1 MCFKINRL
9 TLKHNINRMNPLKK
23 LSKIFLIFFFSLVGT
38 KSSVAQIS
46 DSTQNIRAISSM
58 LDSLVTLNHVVRFN
72 CLDANCFNSS
82 MANTGVIPYFSDE
95 EYIARMSKISCPIPL
110 SYNRYVKD
118 FIDLYAYKRR
128 ALTQRV
134 MGLSSLYF
142 PMYEEVLDKEGLPL
156 EFKYLSIIESALNP
170 VAVSRVGATG
180 LWQFMY
186 STGIIYDLK
195 VNSFT
200 DDRRDPVKS
209 THAACKY
216 FKDMYSIYGDWLLVI
231 ASYNCGAGNVN
242 KAIKRSGG
250 KKNFWEIMQYLPA
263 ETRSYV
269 PAFIAVT
276 YVMNYSRDHNLY
288 PITPAYSYFQVDT
301 INVTKQV
308 NFNVL
313 ANQIDLPLDVISF
326 LNPIYKKNYI
336 PDTEESYTLRL
347 PTNKIAL
354 YMAKE
359 EQIIASSIP
368 PPKPVMPIA
377 VKVVI
382 KDSASTDSSLAIQ
395 QIDSTNAVAQ
405 TVEVVKTQYK
415 FVEKKVVKTHIVRK
429 NESVTSVAA
438 LYKMSVAELKR
449 INRLKTNLLLKGQRL
464 TVNTSVKTKVPV
476 ENSSVTIKQK
486 SISNTSTDIVTATA
500 VKDSSGK
507 ALIVDA
513 KTDSIAVNMA
523 KTNPAPPVVTPKYIY
538 YLVQPGDT
546 LWNIARRYNGVT
558 IEMIKNI
565 NNLRSSELKIG
576 TKLKVLVNG

>member
-1 MCFKINRL
+1 MVFIGCL
-9 TLKHNINRMNPLKK
+9 TYGN
-23 LSKIFLIFFFSLVGT
+23 
-38 KSSVAQIS
+38 SSMGQTI
-46 DSTQNIRAISSM
+46 DSSQNISAISSM

-82 MANTGVIPYFSDE
+82 MANTGVIPYFSDQ
-95 EYIARMSKISCPIPL
+95 EYIDRMAKISCPIPL
-110 SYNRYVKD
+110 SYNKYVKD

-134 MGLSSLYF
+134 MGLSNLYF

-209 THAACKY
+209 TYAACKY
-216 FKDMYSIYGDWLLVI
+216 FKDMYAIYGDWLLVI

-250 KKNFWEIMQYLPA
+250 KKNFWEIMQFLPA

-276 YVMNYSRDHNLY
+276 YVMNYSREHNLY

-313 ANQIDLPLDVISF
+313 SNQIDLPLDVISF

-336 PDTEESYTLRL
+336 PDTEEGYTLRL

-354 YMAKE
+354 YLAKE
-359 EQIIASSIP
+359 EQILALSTP
-368 PPKPVMPIA
+368 PPKPVLPIIQ
-377 VKVVI
+377 VKTI
-382 KDSASTDSSLAIQ
+382 ANDSSATDSTLAFQGDSL
-395 QIDSTNAVAQ
+395 
-405 TVEVVKTQYK
+405 KTQVEIQPTEKQYK
-415 FVEKKVVKTHIVRK
+415 YVDTKTVKTHYVKK
-429 NESVTSVAA
+429 NETVASIA
-438 LYKMSVAELKR
+438 AIYKMSVAELKR
-449 INRLKTNLLLKGQRL
+449 INRLKSNKLLKGQRL
-464 TVNTSVKTKVPV
+464 LVNTTVKTKVLIDK
-476 ENSSVTIKQK
+476 NNQANIKSKNNTTTNKVAADTAK
-486 SISNTSTDIVTATA
+486 SDTTLKVANNEV
-500 VKDSSGK
+500 
-507 ALIVDA
+507 
-513 KTDSIAVNMA
+513 KTDSSKSNITAQVITPKPA
-523 KTNPAPPVVTPKYIY
+523 KKQPKYIY
-538 YLVQPGDT
+538 HLVQPGDT
-546 LWNIARRYNGVT
+546 LWNIARKYNGVT
-558 IEMIKNI
+558 IDMIKNI
-565 NNLRSSELKIG
+565 NNLRSTDLKVG
-576 TKLKVLVNG
+576 TKLKVLVSG

>member
-1 MCFKINRL
+1 MSSNSNRL
-9 TLKHNINRMNPLKK
+9 TQKYNLKPMNPLKK
-23 LSKIFLIFFFSLVGT
+23 LSKIFLIFFFCLMGT
-38 KSSVAQIS
+38 KSSVAQVS
-46 DSTQNIRAISSM
+46 DSTQNITAISSM

-95 EYIARMSKISCPIPL
+95 EYITRMSKISCPIPL

-118 FIDLYAYKRR
+118 FIDLYAYRRR

-134 MGLSSLYF
+134 MGLSNLYF
-142 PMYEEVLDKEGLPL
+142 PMYEEILDKEGLPL

-209 THAACKY
+209 TYAACKY

-276 YVMNYSRDHNLY
+276 YVMNYSREHNLY

-359 EQIIASSIP
+359 EQILALSTP
-368 PPKPVMPIA
+368 PPKPTMPVVARA
-377 VKVVI
+377 VVR
-382 KDSASTDSSLAIQ
+382 DSSSTDSTTVAQ
-395 QIDSTNAVAQ
+395 QIDSSGVNQ
-405 TVEVVKTQYK
+405 VEQPEVKTQYK
-415 FVEKKVVKTHIVRK
+415 YVEKKVVKTHIVRK
-429 NESVTSVAA
+429 NESLASVAA
-438 LYKMSVAELKR
+438 LYGMSAAELKR
-449 INRLKTNLLLKGQRL
+449 MNRLRSNSLLKGQRL
-464 TVNTSVKTKVPV
+464 SVNTTVKVKVPIENNQAVNRPKPTQNNTVVV
-476 ENSSVTIKQK
+476 E
-486 SISNTSTDIVTATA
+486 TS
-500 VKDSSGK
+500 VKDSSLKTTNVEDK
-507 ALIVDA
+507 ADTTTVAKVDQTTQV
-513 KTDSIAVNMA
+513 KQ
-523 KTNPAPPVVTPKYIY
+523 PKYVY
-538 YLVQPGDT
+538 HLVQPGDT
-546 LWNIARRYNGVT
+546 LWNIAKRYNGVT

-565 NNLRSSELKIG
+565 NNLRSSQLKVG
-576 TKLKVLVNG
+576 TKLKVLVSG

>member
-1 MCFKINRL
+1 MFS
-9 TLKHNINRMNPLKK
+9 LKK
-23 LSKIFLIFFFSLVGT
+23 LSSAFLIIFFCLMGKT
-38 KSSVAQIS
+38 SSIAQVT
-46 DSTQNIRAISSM
+46 DSTQNITAISSM

-95 EYIARMSKISCPIPL
+95 EYTARMAKISCPIPL

-118 FIDLYAYKRR
+118 FIDLYAYRRR

-134 MGLSSLYF
+134 MGLSNLYF
-142 PMYEEVLDKEGLPL
+142 PMYEEILDKEGLPL

-186 STGIIYDLK
+186 STGILYDLK

-209 THAACKY
+209 TYAACKY
-216 FKDMYSIYGDWLLVI
+216 FKDMYAIYGDWLLVI

-269 PAFIAVT
+269 PAFIAVA
-276 YVMNYSRDHNLY
+276 YVMNYSREHNLY

-308 NFNVL
+308 NFNVI
-313 ANQIDLPLDVISF
+313 ASQIDLPLDVISF

-359 EQIIASSIP
+359 EQILALSTP
-368 PPKPVMPIA
+368 PPKPVMQVIA
-377 VKVVI
+377 RTVVQ
-382 KDSASTDSSLAIQ
+382 DTSSTDSAGVAVQ
-395 QIDSTNAVAQ
+395 VDSANTNNTVQVAR
-405 TVEVVKTQYK
+405 TEYK
-415 FVEKKVVKTHIVRK
+415 YVEKKVVKVHVVRK
-429 NESVTSVAA
+429 NESVASVASD
-438 LYKMSVAELKR
+438 YGMTVTELKR
-449 INRLKTNLLLKGQRL
+449 LNRLRSNNLQRGQRL
-464 TVNTSVKTKVPV
+464 SVNTTVRMKVPV
-476 ENSSVTIKQK
+476 ENSSIASKPKTTSTNSNSTETSVNDTSLKTATTEIKSD
-486 SISNTSTDIVTATA
+486 SIADNSPQVNTSTP
-500 VKDSSGK
+500 VK
-507 ALIVDA
+507 
-513 KTDSIAVNMA
+513 
-523 KTNPAPPVVTPKYIY
+523 TPKYVY
-538 YLVQPGDT
+538 HLVQPGDT

-565 NNLRSSELKIG
+565 NNLRSSELKVG
-576 TKLKVLVNG
+576 TKLKVLVSG

>member
-1 MCFKINRL
+1 MGK
-9 TLKHNINRMNPLKK
+9 T
-23 LSKIFLIFFFSLVGT
+23 
-38 KSSVAQIS
+38 SSIAQVT
-46 DSTQNIRAISSM
+46 DSTQNITAISSM

-95 EYIARMSKISCPIPL
+95 EYTARMAKISCPIPL

-118 FIDLYAYKRR
+118 FIDLYAYRRR

-134 MGLSSLYF
+134 MGLSNLYF
-142 PMYEEVLDKEGLPL
+142 PMYEEILDKEGLPL

-186 STGIIYDLK
+186 STGILYDLK

-209 THAACKY
+209 TYAACKY
-216 FKDMYSIYGDWLLVI
+216 FKDMYAIYGDWLLVI

-269 PAFIAVT
+269 PAFIAVA
-276 YVMNYSRDHNLY
+276 YVMNYSREHNLY

-308 NFNVL
+308 NFNVI
-313 ANQIDLPLDVISF
+313 ASQIDLPLDVISF

-359 EQIIASSIP
+359 EQILALSTP
-368 PPKPVMPIA
+368 PPKPVMQVIA
-377 VKVVI
+377 RTVVQ
-382 KDSASTDSSLAIQ
+382 DTSSTDSAGVAVQ
-395 QIDSTNAVAQ
+395 VDSANTNNTVQVAR
-405 TVEVVKTQYK
+405 TEYK
-415 FVEKKVVKTHIVRK
+415 YVEKKVVKVHVVRK
-429 NESVTSVAA
+429 NESVASVASD
-438 LYKMSVAELKR
+438 YGMTVTELKR
-449 INRLKTNLLLKGQRL
+449 LNRLRSNNLQRGQRL
-464 TVNTSVKTKVPV
+464 SVNTTVRMKVPV
-476 ENSSVTIKQK
+476 ENSSIASKPKTTSTNSNSTETSVNDTSLKTATTEIKSD
-486 SISNTSTDIVTATA
+486 SIADNSPQVNTSTP
-500 VKDSSGK
+500 VK
-507 ALIVDA
+507 
-513 KTDSIAVNMA
+513 
-523 KTNPAPPVVTPKYIY
+523 TPKYVY
-538 YLVQPGDT
+538 HLVQPGDT

-565 NNLRSSELKIG
+565 NNLRSSELKVG
-576 TKLKVLVNG
+576 TKLKVLVSG

>member
-1 MCFKINRL
+1 
-9 TLKHNINRMNPLKK
+9 MNSLKK
-23 LSKIFLIFFFSLVGT
+23 LSKIFLIFFFSLMGT
-38 KSSVAQIS
+38 KSSVAQVS
-46 DSTQNIRAISSM
+46 DSTQNITAISSM

-72 CLDANCFNSS
+72 CLDANCFNAS

-134 MGLSSLYF
+134 MGLSNLYF

-209 THAACKY
+209 TYAACKY

-276 YVMNYSRDHNLY
+276 YVMNYSREHNLY

-336 PDTEESYTLRL
+336 PDTEERYTLRL

-359 EQIIASSIP
+359 EQILALSTP
-368 PPKPVMPIA
+368 APKPVMPA
-377 VKVVI
+377 VAKVVVR
-382 KDSASTDSSLAIQ
+382 DTSSTDTTAVAQQTDSSGVNTAEQ
-395 QIDSTNAVAQ
+395 P
-405 TVEVVKTQYK
+405 EVKTQYK
-415 FVEKKVVKTHIVRK
+415 FVDKKVVKTHIVRK
-429 NESVTSVAA
+429 NESVASVAA
-438 LYKMSVAELKR
+438 IYNMSAAELKR
-449 INRLKTNLLLKGQRL
+449 LNRLKSNKLLKGQRL
-464 TVNTSVKTKVPV
+464 SVNTTVKVKVPI
-476 ENSSVTIKQK
+476 ENNNQANNK
-486 SISNTSTDIVTATA
+486 SKSTQNNSA
-500 VKDSSGK
+500 
-507 ALIVDA
+507 VDA
-513 KTDSIAVNMA
+513 VVNESSLKSA
-523 KTNPAPPVVTPKYIY
+523 NVVTQADTTITDNANTNTTNQVNQPKYVY
-538 YLVQPGDT
+538 HLVQPGDT
-546 LWNIARRYNGVT
+546 LWNIAKRYNGVT

-565 NNLRSSELKIG
+565 NNLRSSQLKVG
-576 TKLKVLVNG
+576 TKLKVLVSG

>member
-1 MCFKINRL
+1 
-9 TLKHNINRMNPLKK
+9 MNSLKK
-23 LSKIFLIFFFSLVGT
+23 LSKIFLIFFFSLMGT
-38 KSSVAQIS
+38 KSSVAQVS
-46 DSTQNIRAISSM
+46 DSSQNITAISSM

-72 CLDANCFNSS
+72 CLDANCFNAS

-134 MGLSSLYF
+134 MGLSNLYF

-209 THAACKY
+209 TYAACKY

-250 KKNFWEIMQYLPA
+250 KKNFWEIMQFLPA

-276 YVMNYSRDHNLY
+276 YVMNYSREHNLY

-336 PDTEESYTLRL
+336 PDTEERYTLRL

-359 EQIIASSIP
+359 EQILALSTP
-368 PPKPVMPIA
+368 PPKPVMPVVA
-377 VKVVI
+377 KVVVR
-382 KDSASTDSSLAIQ
+382 DSSSTDS
-395 QIDSTNAVAQ
+395 TTVAQ
-405 TVEVVKTQYK
+405 QSDSSGVNTAEQPEVKTQYK
-415 FVEKKVVKTHIVRK
+415 FIDKKVVKTHIVRK
-429 NESVTSVAA
+429 NESVASVAA
-438 LYKMSVAELKR
+438 IYNMSAAELKR
-449 INRLKTNLLLKGQRL
+449 INRLKSNKLLKGQRL
-464 TVNTSVKTKVPV
+464 SVNTTVKVKVPI
-476 ENSSVTIKQK
+476 ENNNNQANTKSNSAQNNSAVANETGSKSV
-486 SISNTSTDIVTATA
+486 N
-500 VKDSSGK
+500 
-507 ALIVDA
+507 
-513 KTDSIAVNMA
+513 
-523 KTNPAPPVVTPKYIY
+523 VVTQADTTITDNANTNTTNQVKQPKYVY
-538 YLVQPGDT
+538 HLVQPGDT
-546 LWNIARRYNGVT
+546 LWNIAKRYNGVT

-565 NNLRSSELKIG
+565 NNLRSSELKVG
-576 TKLKVLVNG
+576 TKLKVLVSG

>member
-1 MCFKINRL
+1 
-9 TLKHNINRMNPLKK
+9 
-23 LSKIFLIFFFSLVGT
+23 
-38 KSSVAQIS
+38 
-46 DSTQNIRAISSM
+46 M

-72 CLDANCFNSS
+72 CLDANCFNAS
-82 MANTGVIPYFSDE
+82 MANTGVVPYFSDD
-95 EYIARMSKISCPIPL
+95 EYISRMAKISCPIPL

-118 FIDLYAYKRR
+118 FIDLYAFRRR

-134 MGLSSLYF
+134 MGLSNLYF
-142 PMYEEVLDKEGLPL
+142 PMYEEILDKEGLPL

-186 STGIIYDLK
+186 STGIVYGLK

-200 DDRRDPVKS
+200 DDRRDPIKS
-209 THAACKY
+209 TYAACKY

-276 YVMNYSRDHNLY
+276 YVMNYSREHNLY

-301 INVTKQV
+301 INVSKQV

-313 ANQIDLPLDVISF
+313 ASQIDLPLDVISF

-336 PDTEESYTLRL
+336 PDTEESYALRL

-359 EQIIASSIP
+359 EQIIALSIP

-377 VKVVI
+377 LKVV
-382 KDSASTDSSLAIQ
+382 KPDTVSADSSLTVQ

-415 FVEKKVVKTHIVRK
+415 FVDKKVVKTHIVRK
-429 NESVTSVAA
+429 NESVNSVAA

-449 INRLKTNLLLKGQRL
+449 INRLKTNSLLKGQRL
-464 TVNTSVKTKVPV
+464 TVNTTVKTKVPV
-476 ENSSVTIKQK
+476 ENSSATVKQK
-486 SISNTSTDIVTATA
+486 TISNISTAIATDTS
-500 VKDSSGK
+500 VKDSSVY
-507 ALIVDA
+507 ASIVDG
-513 KTDSIAVNMA
+513 KTDSIAVNTVN
-523 KTNPAPPVVTPKYIY
+523 TNSASPVVTPKYVY
-538 YLVQPGDT
+538 HLVQPGDT
-546 LWNIARRYNGVT
+546 LWNIAKKYNGVT

-565 NNLRSSELKIG
+565 NNLRSTELKVG
-576 TKLKVLVNG
+576 TKLKVLVSG

>member
-1 MCFKINRL
+1 
-9 TLKHNINRMNPLKK
+9 MNSLKK
-23 LSKIFLIFFFSLVGT
+23 LSKIFLIFFFSLMGT
-38 KSSVAQIS
+38 KSSVAQVS
-46 DSTQNIRAISSM
+46 DSTQNITAISSM

-134 MGLSSLYF
+134 MGLSNLYF

-209 THAACKY
+209 TYAACKY

-276 YVMNYSRDHNLY
+276 YVMNYSREHNLY

-336 PDTEESYTLRL
+336 PDTEERYTLRL

-359 EQIIASSIP
+359 EQILALSTP
-368 PPKPVMPIA
+368 PPKPVMPVVARVVVRDTSSTDTTAIA
-377 VKVVI
+377 QQ
-382 KDSASTDSSLAIQ
+382 TDSSGVNTAEQ
-395 QIDSTNAVAQ
+395 P
-405 TVEVVKTQYK
+405 EVKTQYK
-415 FVEKKVVKTHIVRK
+415 FVDKKVVKTHSVRK
-429 NESVTSVAA
+429 NESVASVAA
-438 LYKMSVAELKR
+438 IYNMSAAELKR
-449 INRLKTNLLLKGQRL
+449 LNRLKSNKLLKGQRL
-464 TVNTSVKTKVPV
+464 SVNTTVKVKVPI
-476 ENSSVTIKQK
+476 ENNNQANNK
-486 SISNTSTDIVTATA
+486 SKSTQNNSA
-500 VKDSSGK
+500 
-507 ALIVDA
+507 VDA
-513 KTDSIAVNMA
+513 VVNESSLKSA
-523 KTNPAPPVVTPKYIY
+523 NVVTQADTTITDNANTNTTNQVNQPKYVY
-538 YLVQPGDT
+538 HLVQPGDT
-546 LWNIARRYNGVT
+546 LWNIAKRYNGVT

-565 NNLRSSELKIG
+565 NNLRSSQLKVG
-576 TKLKVLVNG
+576 TKLKVLVSG

>member
-1 MCFKINRL
+1 M
-9 TLKHNINRMNPLKK
+9 
-23 LSKIFLIFFFSLVGT
+23 GT
-38 KSSVAQIS
+38 KSSVAQVS
-46 DSTQNIRAISSM
+46 DSSQNITAISSM

-72 CLDANCFNSS
+72 CLDANCFNAS
-82 MANTGVIPYFSDE
+82 MANTGVIPYFSEE

-134 MGLSSLYF
+134 MGLSNLYF

-209 THAACKY
+209 TYAACKY

-250 KKNFWEIMQYLPA
+250 KKNFWEIMQFLPA

-276 YVMNYSRDHNLY
+276 YVMNYSREHNLY

-336 PDTEESYTLRL
+336 PDTEERYTLRL

-359 EQIIASSIP
+359 EQILALSTP
-368 PPKPVMPIA
+368 APKPVMPVVA
-377 VKVVI
+377 KVVVR
-382 KDSASTDSSLAIQ
+382 DNSSTDTTAVAQQTDSSGVNTA
-395 QIDSTNAVAQ
+395 AQ
-405 TVEVVKTQYK
+405 SEVKTQYK
-415 FVEKKVVKTHIVRK
+415 FVDKKVVKTHIVRK
-429 NESVTSVAA
+429 NESVASVAA
-438 LYKMSVAELKR
+438 IYNMSSAELKR
-449 INRLKTNLLLKGQRL
+449 INRLKSNKLLKGQRL
-464 TVNTSVKTKVPV
+464 SVNTTVKVKVPI
-476 ENSSVTIKQK
+476 ENNNNQANNKSNSSVANETGSK
-486 SISNTSTDIVTATA
+486 SAN
-500 VKDSSGK
+500 
-507 ALIVDA
+507 
-513 KTDSIAVNMA
+513 
-523 KTNPAPPVVTPKYIY
+523 VVTQADTTITDNANTNTINQVKQPKYVY
-538 YLVQPGDT
+538 HLVQPGDT
-546 LWNIARRYNGVT
+546 LWNIAKRYNGVT

-565 NNLRSSELKIG
+565 NNLRSSQLKVG
-576 TKLKVLVNG
+576 TKLKVLVSG

>member
-1 MCFKINRL
+1 MYL
-9 TLKHNINRMNPLKK
+9 LKK
-23 LSKIFLIFFFSLVGT
+23 FSSACLVIFCCLIGKNASIAQGT
-38 KSSVAQIS
+38 
-46 DSTQNIRAISSM
+46 DSTQNITAISSM

-82 MANTGVIPYFSDE
+82 MANTGVIPYFSDQ
-95 EYIARMSKISCPIPL
+95 EYVERMAKISCPIPL

-134 MGLSSLYF
+134 MGLSNLYF
-142 PMYEEVLDKEGLPL
+142 PLYEEILDKEGLPL

-170 VAVSRVGATG
+170 IAVSRVGATG

-186 STGIIYDLK
+186 STGIVYDLK

-209 THAACKY
+209 TYAACKY

-250 KKNFWEIMQYLPA
+250 KKNFWEIMQFLPA

-276 YVMNYSRDHNLY
+276 YVMNYSREHNLY

-301 INVTKQV
+301 INVNKQV

-336 PDTEESYTLRL
+336 PDTEERYTLRL

-359 EQIIASSIP
+359 EQILALSTP
-368 PPKPVMPIA
+368 PPKPIMP
-377 VKVVI
+377 VVARV
-382 KDSASTDSSLAIQ
+382 DARDSSSA
-395 QIDSTNAVAQ
+395 DSTVVAQ
-405 TVEVVKTQYK
+405 QSDSSSVNTVEQPAIKTQYK
-415 FVEKKVVKTHIVRK
+415 FVDKKVVKTHIVRK
-429 NESVTSVAA
+429 NESVASVAA
-438 LYKMSVAELKR
+438 IYGMTSAELKR
-449 INRLKTNLLLKGQRL
+449 MNRLRSNSLLKGQRL
-464 TVNTSVKTKVPV
+464 AVNTTVKVKVPI
-476 ENSSVTIKQK
+476 ENNRAVNKPKTTQLDLAVVD
-486 SISNTSTDIVTATA
+486 TSG
-500 VKDSSGK
+500 KDSSQK
-507 ALIVDA
+507 VVNLENNQ
-513 KTDSIAVNMA
+513 DSTTVVNA
-523 KTNPAPPVVTPKYIY
+523 EPKIQVKQTKYVY
-538 YLVQPGDT
+538 HLVQPGDT

-565 NNLRSSELKIG
+565 NNLRSEELKVG
-576 TKLKVLVNG
+576 TKLKVLVSG

>member
-1 MCFKINRL
+1 MFSF
-9 TLKHNINRMNPLKK
+9 KK
-23 LSKIFLIFFFSLVGT
+23 LSNAILIFFFCLAT
-38 KSSVAQIS
+38 NTSSFSQVA
-46 DSTQNIRAISSM
+46 DSSQNITNISSM

-72 CLDANCFNSS
+72 CLDANCFNAS
-82 MANTGVIPYFSDE
+82 MANTGVVPYFSDD
-95 EYIARMSKISCPIPL
+95 EYISRMAKISCPIPL

-118 FIDLYAYKRR
+118 FIDLYAFRRR

-134 MGLSSLYF
+134 MGLSNLYF
-142 PMYEEVLDKEGLPL
+142 PMYEEILDKEGLPL

-186 STGIIYDLK
+186 STGIVYGLK

-200 DDRRDPVKS
+200 DDRRDPIKS
-209 THAACKY
+209 TYAACKY

-276 YVMNYSRDHNLY
+276 YVMNYSREHNLY

-301 INVTKQV
+301 INVSKQV

-313 ANQIDLPLDVISF
+313 ASQIDLPLDVISF

-336 PDTEESYTLRL
+336 PDTEESYALRL

-359 EQIIASSIP
+359 EQIIALSIP

-377 VKVVI
+377 LKVV
-382 KDSASTDSSLAIQ
+382 KPDTVSADSSLTVQ

-415 FVEKKVVKTHIVRK
+415 FVDKKVVKTHIVRK
-429 NESVTSVAA
+429 NESVNSVAA

-449 INRLKTNLLLKGQRL
+449 INRLKTNSLLKGQRL
-464 TVNTSVKTKVPV
+464 TVNTTVKTKVPV
-476 ENSSVTIKQK
+476 ENSSATVKQK
-486 SISNTSTDIVTATA
+486 TISNISTAIATDTS
-500 VKDSSGK
+500 VKDSSVY
-507 ALIVDA
+507 ASIVDG
-513 KTDSIAVNMA
+513 KTDSIAVNTVN
-523 KTNPAPPVVTPKYIY
+523 TNSASPVVTPKYVY
-538 YLVQPGDT
+538 HLVQPGDT
-546 LWNIARRYNGVT
+546 LWNIAKKYNGVT

-565 NNLRSSELKIG
+565 NNLRSTELKVG
-576 TKLKVLVNG
+576 TKLKVLVSG

>member
-9 TLKHNINRMNPLKK
+9 TPKQNINRMNPLKK
-23 LSKIFLIFFFSLVGT
+23 LSKIFLIFFFSLMGT
-38 KSSVAQIS
+38 KSSVAQVS
-46 DSTQNIRAISSM
+46 DSTQNITAISSM

-72 CLDANCFNSS
+72 CLDANCFNAS
-82 MANTGVIPYFSDE
+82 MANTGVIPYFSED

-134 MGLSSLYF
+134 MGLSNLYF

-209 THAACKY
+209 TYAACKY

-276 YVMNYSRDHNLY
+276 YVMNYSREHNLY

-359 EQIIASSIP
+359 EQILALSTP
-368 PPKPVMPIA
+368 PPKPTMPVVARA
-377 VKVVI
+377 VVR
-382 KDSASTDSSLAIQ
+382 DSSSTDSTTIAQ
-395 QIDSTNAVAQ
+395 QIDSSRVNQ
-405 TVEVVKTQYK
+405 VEQPEVKTQYK
-415 FVEKKVVKTHIVRK
+415 YVDKKVVKTHVVRR
-429 NESVTSVAA
+429 NESLASVAA
-438 LYKMSVAELKR
+438 LYGMSAAELKR
-449 INRLKTNLLLKGQRL
+449 MNRLRSNNLLKGQRL
-464 TVNTSVKTKVPV
+464 SVNTTVKVKVPIENNNQAIIKTKSTQN
-476 ENSSVTIKQK
+476 NSVVDTVV
-486 SISNTSTDIVTATA
+486 DDATPR
-500 VKDSSGK
+500 
-507 ALIVDA
+507 
-513 KTDSIAVNMA
+513 T
-523 KTNPAPPVVTPKYIY
+523 TNVVTQADTTNIGSANMSTTNQAKQPKYVY
-538 YLVQPGDT
+538 HLVQPGDT
-546 LWNIARRYNGVT
+546 LWNIAKRYNGVT

-565 NNLRSSELKIG
+565 NNLRSSQLKVG
-576 TKLKVLVNG
+576 TKLKVLVSG

>member
-1 MCFKINRL
+1 MFS
-9 TLKHNINRMNPLKK
+9 LKK
-23 LSKIFLIFFFSLVGT
+23 FSSAFLIIFFCLMGKT
-38 KSSVAQIS
+38 SSIAQVT
-46 DSTQNIRAISSM
+46 DSTQNITAISSM

-95 EYIARMSKISCPIPL
+95 EYTARMAKISCPIPL

-118 FIDLYAYKRR
+118 FIDLYAYRRR

-134 MGLSSLYF
+134 MGLSNLYF
-142 PMYEEVLDKEGLPL
+142 PMYEEILDKEGLPL

-186 STGIIYDLK
+186 STGILYDLK

-209 THAACKY
+209 TYAACKY
-216 FKDMYSIYGDWLLVI
+216 FKDMYAIYGDWLLVI

-269 PAFIAVT
+269 PAFIAVA
-276 YVMNYSRDHNLY
+276 YVMNYSREHNLY

-308 NFNVL
+308 NFNVI
-313 ANQIDLPLDVISF
+313 ASQIDLPLDVISF

-359 EQIIASSIP
+359 EQILALSTP
-368 PPKPVMPIA
+368 PPKPVMQVIA
-377 VKVVI
+377 RTVVQ
-382 KDSASTDSSLAIQ
+382 DTSSTDSAGVAVQ
-395 QIDSTNAVAQ
+395 VDSANTNNTVQVAR
-405 TVEVVKTQYK
+405 TEYK
-415 FVEKKVVKTHIVRK
+415 YVEKKVVKVHVVRK
-429 NESVTSVAA
+429 NESVASVASD
-438 LYKMSVAELKR
+438 YGMTVTELKR
-449 INRLKTNLLLKGQRL
+449 LNRLRSNNLQRGQRL
-464 TVNTSVKTKVPV
+464 SVNTTVRMKVPV
-476 ENSSVTIKQK
+476 ENSSIASKPKTTSTNSNSTETSVNDTSLKTATTEIKSD
-486 SISNTSTDIVTATA
+486 SIADNSPQVNTSTP
-500 VKDSSGK
+500 VK
-507 ALIVDA
+507 
-513 KTDSIAVNMA
+513 
-523 KTNPAPPVVTPKYIY
+523 TPKYVY
-538 YLVQPGDT
+538 HLVQPGDT

-565 NNLRSSELKIG
+565 NNLRSSELKVG
-576 TKLKVLVNG
+576 TKLKVLVSG

>member
-1 MCFKINRL
+1 
-9 TLKHNINRMNPLKK
+9 MNSLKK
-23 LSKIFLIFFFSLVGT
+23 LSKIFLIFFFCLMGT
-38 KSSVAQIS
+38 KSSVAQVN
-46 DSTQNIRAISSM
+46 DSTQNITAISSM

-72 CLDANCFNSS
+72 CLDANCFNAS

-134 MGLSSLYF
+134 MGLSNLYF

-209 THAACKY
+209 TYAACKY

-276 YVMNYSRDHNLY
+276 YVMNYSREHNLY

-336 PDTEESYTLRL
+336 PDTEERYTLRL

-359 EQIIASSIP
+359 EQILALSTP
-368 PPKPVMPIA
+368 PPKPVMPVVARVVVRDTSSTDTTA
-377 VKVVI
+377 V
-382 KDSASTDSSLAIQ
+382 AQQTDSSGV
-395 QIDSTNAVAQ
+395 N
-405 TVEVVKTQYK
+405 TVEQPEVKTQYK
-415 FVEKKVVKTHIVRK
+415 FVDKKVVKTHIVRK
-429 NESVTSVAA
+429 NESVASVAA
-438 LYKMSVAELKR
+438 IYNMSAAELKR
-449 INRLKTNLLLKGQRL
+449 LNRLKSNKLLKGQRL
-464 TVNTSVKTKVPV
+464 SVNTTVKVKVPI
-476 ENSSVTIKQK
+476 ENNNQANNKSNSAQNNSEIANESSLK
-486 SISNTSTDIVTATA
+486 SAN
-500 VKDSSGK
+500 
-507 ALIVDA
+507 
-513 KTDSIAVNMA
+513 
-523 KTNPAPPVVTPKYIY
+523 VVTQADTTNTDNANTNTTNQVKQPKYVY
-538 YLVQPGDT
+538 HLVQPGDT
-546 LWNIARRYNGVT
+546 LWNIAKRYNGVT

-565 NNLRSSELKIG
+565 NNLRSSQLKVG
-576 TKLKVLVNG
+576 TKLKVLVSG

>member
-1 MCFKINRL
+1 
-9 TLKHNINRMNPLKK
+9 MNSLKK
-23 LSKIFLIFFFSLVGT
+23 LSNIFLIFFFSLMGT
-38 KSSVAQIS
+38 KSSVAQVS
-46 DSTQNIRAISSM
+46 DSTQNITAISSM

-72 CLDANCFNSS
+72 CLDANCFNAS

-134 MGLSSLYF
+134 MGLSNLYF

-209 THAACKY
+209 TYAACKY
-216 FKDMYSIYGDWLLVI
+216 FKDMYAIYGDWLLVI

-250 KKNFWEIMQYLPA
+250 KKNFWEIMQFLPA

-276 YVMNYSRDHNLY
+276 YVMNYSREHNLY

-313 ANQIDLPLDVISF
+313 ASQIDLPLDVISF

-336 PDTEESYTLRL
+336 PDTEERYTLRL

-359 EQIIASSIP
+359 EQILALSTP
-368 PPKPVMPIA
+368 PPKPVMPVAKVIVRDPSISDSTAIA
-377 VKVVI
+377 QQ
-382 KDSASTDSSLAIQ
+382 TDSSGVNTSEQPAAI
-395 QIDSTNAVAQ
+395 
-405 TVEVVKTQYK
+405 TQYK
-415 FVEKKVVKTHIVRK
+415 YVDKKVVKTHIVRK
-429 NESVTSVAA
+429 NESVASVAA
-438 LYKMSVAELKR
+438 IYNMSAAELKR
-449 INRLKTNLLLKGQRL
+449 INRLKSNKLLKGQRL
-464 TVNTSVKTKVPV
+464 SVNTTVKVKVPV
-476 ENSSVTIKQK
+476 ENNKLANNKSKSTQNNTI
-486 SISNTSTDIVTATA
+486 A
-500 VKDSSGK
+500 VDTSGK
-507 ALIVDA
+507 ESSLNTTNVEG
-513 KTDSIAVNMA
+513 KTDTTRVA
-523 KTNPAPPVVTPKYIY
+523 KVDQTNQVKQPKYVY
-538 YLVQPGDT
+538 HLVQPGDT
-546 LWNIARRYNGVT
+546 LWNIAKRYNGVT

-565 NNLRSSELKIG
+565 NNLRSSQLKVG
-576 TKLKVLVNG
+576 TKLKVLVSG

>member
-1 MCFKINRL
+1 MFS
-9 TLKHNINRMNPLKK
+9 LKK
-23 LSKIFLIFFFSLVGT
+23 LSSAFLIIFFCLMGKT
-38 KSSVAQIS
+38 SSIAQVT
-46 DSTQNIRAISSM
+46 DSTQNITAISSM

-95 EYIARMSKISCPIPL
+95 EYTARMAKISCPIPL

-118 FIDLYAYKRR
+118 FIDLYAYRRR

-134 MGLSSLYF
+134 MGLSNLYF
-142 PMYEEVLDKEGLPL
+142 PMYEEILDKEGLPL

-186 STGIIYDLK
+186 STGILYDLK

-209 THAACKY
+209 TYAACKY
-216 FKDMYSIYGDWLLVI
+216 FKDMYAIYGDWLLVI

-269 PAFIAVT
+269 PAFIAVA
-276 YVMNYSRDHNLY
+276 YVMNYSREHNLY

-308 NFNVL
+308 NFNVI
-313 ANQIDLPLDVISF
+313 ASQIDLPLDVISF

-359 EQIIASSIP
+359 EQILALSTP
-368 PPKPVMPIA
+368 PPKPVMQVIA
-377 VKVVI
+377 RVVVPA
-382 KDSASTDSSLAIQ
+382 DTTSTDSTAIAVQ
-395 QIDSTNAVAQ
+395 TDSANTNNTVQVAR
-405 TVEVVKTQYK
+405 TEYK
-415 FVEKKVVKTHIVRK
+415 YVEKKVVKVHVVRK
-429 NESVTSVAA
+429 NESVASVASD
-438 LYKMSVAELKR
+438 YGMTVTELKR
-449 INRLKTNLLLKGQRL
+449 LNRLRSNNLQRGQRL
-464 TVNTSVKTKVPV
+464 SVNTTVRMKVPV
-476 ENSSVTIKQK
+476 ENSSIASKPKTTSTNSNSTETSVNDTSLKTATTEIKSD
-486 SISNTSTDIVTATA
+486 SIADNSPQVNTSTP
-500 VKDSSGK
+500 VK
-507 ALIVDA
+507 
-513 KTDSIAVNMA
+513 
-523 KTNPAPPVVTPKYIY
+523 TPKYVY
-538 YLVQPGDT
+538 HLVQPGDT

-565 NNLRSSELKIG
+565 NNLRSSELKVG
-576 TKLKVLVNG
+576 TKLKVLVSG

>member
-1 MCFKINRL
+1 MFSF
-9 TLKHNINRMNPLKK
+9 KK
-23 LSKIFLIFFFSLVGT
+23 LSNAILIFFFCLVSNT
-38 KSSVAQIS
+38 SSFSQVT
-46 DSTQNIRAISSM
+46 DSSQNITNISSM

-72 CLDANCFNSS
+72 CLDANCFDAS
-82 MANTGVIPYFSDE
+82 MANTGVVPYFSDDE
-95 EYIARMSKISCPIPL
+95 FISRMAKISCPIPL

-118 FIDLYAYKRR
+118 FIDLYAYRRR

-134 MGLSSLYF
+134 MGLSNLYF
-142 PMYEEVLDKEGLPL
+142 PMYEEILDKEGLPL

-186 STGIIYDLK
+186 STGIVYGLK

-200 DDRRDPVKS
+200 DDRRDPIKS
-209 THAACKY
+209 TYAACKY

-276 YVMNYSRDHNLY
+276 YVMNYSREHNLY

-301 INVTKQV
+301 INVSKQV

-313 ANQIDLPLDVISF
+313 ASQIDLPLDVISF

-368 PPKPVMPIA
+368 PPKPVMPVA
-377 VKVVI
+377 LKVA
-382 KDSASTDSSLAIQ
+382 KPDTASADSSLAIQ
-395 QIDSTNAVAQ
+395 QIDSTNAVSQ

-415 FVEKKVVKTHIVRK
+415 FVDKKVVKTHIVRK
-429 NESVTSVAA
+429 NESVASVAA
-438 LYKMSVAELKR
+438 VYNMSAAELKR
-449 INRLKTNLLLKGQRL
+449 INRLKSNKLLKGQRL
-464 TVNTSVKTKVPV
+464 SVNTTVKVKVPI
-476 ENSSVTIKQK
+476 ENNNQAINKPKLTP
-486 SISNTSTDIVTATA
+486 STTATIDTA
-500 VKDSSGK
+500 AKDSSLKTANVEVK
-507 ALIVDA
+507 AD
-513 KTDSIAVNMA
+513 TTSIANTYS
-523 KTNPAPPVVTPKYIY
+523 TNQVKQPKYVY
-538 YLVQPGDT
+538 HLVQPGDT
-546 LWNIARRYNGVT
+546 LWNIAKKYNGVT

-565 NNLRSSELKIG
+565 NNLRSTELKVG
-576 TKLKVLVNG
+576 TKLKVLVSG

>member
-1 MCFKINRL
+1 
-9 TLKHNINRMNPLKK
+9 MNSLKK
-23 LSKIFLIFFFSLVGT
+23 LSKIFLIFFFSLMGT
-38 KSSVAQIS
+38 KSSVAQVS
-46 DSTQNIRAISSM
+46 DSTQNITAISSM

-72 CLDANCFNSS
+72 CLDANCFNAS
-82 MANTGVIPYFSDE
+82 MANTGVIPYFSEE

-134 MGLSSLYF
+134 MGLSNLYF

-209 THAACKY
+209 TYAACKY

-276 YVMNYSRDHNLY
+276 YVMNYSREHNLY

-336 PDTEESYTLRL
+336 PDTEERYTLRL

-359 EQIIASSIP
+359 EQILALSTP
-368 PPKPVMPIA
+368 APKPVMPA
-377 VKVVI
+377 VAKVVVR
-382 KDSASTDSSLAIQ
+382 DTSSTDTTAVAQQTDSSGVNTAEQ
-395 QIDSTNAVAQ
+395 P
-405 TVEVVKTQYK
+405 EVKTQYK
-415 FVEKKVVKTHIVRK
+415 FVDKKVVKTHIVRK
-429 NESVTSVAA
+429 NESVASVAA
-438 LYKMSVAELKR
+438 IYNMSTAELKR
-449 INRLKTNLLLKGQRL
+449 LNRLKSNKLLKGQRL
-464 TVNTSVKTKVPV
+464 SVNTTVKVKVPI
-476 ENSSVTIKQK
+476 ENNNQANNK
-486 SISNTSTDIVTATA
+486 SKSTQNNSA
-500 VKDSSGK
+500 
-507 ALIVDA
+507 VDA
-513 KTDSIAVNMA
+513 VANETGSKSVNVVMQADTTITDKANTNTTNQVNQ
-523 KTNPAPPVVTPKYIY
+523 PKYVY
-538 YLVQPGDT
+538 HLVQPGDT
-546 LWNIARRYNGVT
+546 LWNIAKRYNGVT

-565 NNLRSSELKIG
+565 NNLRSSQLKVG
-576 TKLKVLVNG
+576 TKLKVLVSG

>member
-1 MCFKINRL
+1 
-9 TLKHNINRMNPLKK
+9 MNSLKK
-23 LSKIFLIFFFSLVGT
+23 LSKIFLIFFFSLMGT
-38 KSSVAQIS
+38 KSSVAQVS
-46 DSTQNIRAISSM
+46 DSTQNITAISSM

-72 CLDANCFNSS
+72 CLDANCFNAS
-82 MANTGVIPYFSDE
+82 MANTGVIPYFSEE

-134 MGLSSLYF
+134 MGLSNLYF

-209 THAACKY
+209 TYAACKY

-276 YVMNYSRDHNLY
+276 YVMNYSREHNLY

-336 PDTEESYTLRL
+336 PDTEERYTLRL

-359 EQIIASSIP
+359 EQILALSTP
-368 PPKPVMPIA
+368 APKPVMPVVARVVVRDTSSTDTTA
-377 VKVVI
+377 V
-382 KDSASTDSSLAIQ
+382 AQQTDSSGVNTAEQ
-395 QIDSTNAVAQ
+395 P
-405 TVEVVKTQYK
+405 EVKTQYK
-415 FVEKKVVKTHIVRK
+415 FVDKKVVKTHIVRK
-429 NESVTSVAA
+429 NESVASVAA
-438 LYKMSVAELKR
+438 IYNMSTAELKR
-449 INRLKTNLLLKGQRL
+449 INRLKSNKLLKGQKL
-464 TVNTSVKTKVPV
+464 SVNATVKVKVPI
-476 ENSSVTIKQK
+476 ENNNNQANNKPNSSVANETGSKSANVVTQADTTITDN
-486 SISNTSTDIVTATA
+486 SNTNTTNQ
-500 VKDSSGK
+500 VKQ
-507 ALIVDA
+507 
-513 KTDSIAVNMA
+513 
-523 KTNPAPPVVTPKYIY
+523 PKYVY
-538 YLVQPGDT
+538 HLVQPGDT
-546 LWNIARRYNGVT
+546 LWNIAKRYNGVT

-565 NNLRSSELKIG
+565 NNLRSSQLKVG
-576 TKLKVLVNG
+576 TKLKVLVSG

>member
-1 MCFKINRL
+1 
-9 TLKHNINRMNPLKK
+9 MNSLKK
-23 LSKIFLIFFFSLVGT
+23 LSKIFLIFFFSLMGT
-38 KSSVAQIS
+38 KSSVAQVS
-46 DSTQNIRAISSM
+46 DSTQNITAISSM

-72 CLDANCFNSS
+72 CLDANCFNAS

-134 MGLSSLYF
+134 MGLSNLYF

-209 THAACKY
+209 TYAACKY

-276 YVMNYSRDHNLY
+276 YVMNYSREHNLY

-336 PDTEESYTLRL
+336 PDTEERYTLRL

-359 EQIIASSIP
+359 EQILALSTP
-368 PPKPVMPIA
+368 APKPVMPVVA
-377 VKVVI
+377 KVVVR
-382 KDSASTDSSLAIQ
+382 DTSSTDTTAVAQQTDSSGVNTAEQ
-395 QIDSTNAVAQ
+395 P
-405 TVEVVKTQYK
+405 EVKTQYK
-415 FVEKKVVKTHIVRK
+415 FVDKKVVKTHIVRK
-429 NESVTSVAA
+429 NESVASVAA
-438 LYKMSVAELKR
+438 IYNMSAAELKR
-449 INRLKTNLLLKGQRL
+449 LNRLKSNKLLKGQRL
-464 TVNTSVKTKVPV
+464 SVNTTVKVKVPI
-476 ENSSVTIKQK
+476 ENNNQANNK
-486 SISNTSTDIVTATA
+486 SKSTQNNSA
-500 VKDSSGK
+500 
-507 ALIVDA
+507 VDA
-513 KTDSIAVNMA
+513 VVNETGSKSVNVVMQADTTITDNANTNTTNQVNQ
-523 KTNPAPPVVTPKYIY
+523 PKYVY
-538 YLVQPGDT
+538 HLVQPGDT
-546 LWNIARRYNGVT
+546 LWNIAKRYNGVT

-565 NNLRSSELKIG
+565 NNLRSSQLKVG
-576 TKLKVLVNG
+576 TKLKVLVSG

>member
-1 MCFKINRL
+1 
-9 TLKHNINRMNPLKK
+9 MNPLKK
-23 LSKIFLIFFFSLVGT
+23 LSKNFLIFFFCLMGT
-38 KSSVAQIS
+38 KSSVAQVS
-46 DSTQNIRAISSM
+46 DSTQNITAISSM

-95 EYIARMSKISCPIPL
+95 EYITRMSKISCPIPL

-118 FIDLYAYKRR
+118 FIDLYAYRRR

-134 MGLSSLYF
+134 MGLSNLYF
-142 PMYEEVLDKEGLPL
+142 PMYEEILDKEGLPL

-209 THAACKY
+209 TYAACKY

-269 PAFIAVT
+269 PAFIAVA
-276 YVMNYSRDHNLY
+276 YVMNYSREHNLY

-359 EQIIASSIP
+359 EQILALSTP
-368 PPKPVMPIA
+368 PPKPTMPVVARA
-377 VKVVI
+377 VVR
-382 KDSASTDSSLAIQ
+382 DSSSTDSTTVAQ
-395 QIDSTNAVAQ
+395 QIDSSRVNQ
-405 TVEVVKTQYK
+405 VEQPEVKTQYK
-415 FVEKKVVKTHIVRK
+415 YVDKKVIKTHVVRR
-429 NESVTSVAA
+429 NESLASVAA
-438 LYKMSVAELKR
+438 LYGMSAAELKR
-449 INRLKTNLLLKGQRL
+449 MNRLRSNNLLKGQRL
-464 TVNTSVKTKVPV
+464 SVNTTVKVKVPIENNNQAIIKTKSTQN
-476 ENSSVTIKQK
+476 NSVVDTVV
-486 SISNTSTDIVTATA
+486 DDATPR
-500 VKDSSGK
+500 
-507 ALIVDA
+507 
-513 KTDSIAVNMA
+513 T
-523 KTNPAPPVVTPKYIY
+523 TNVVTQADTTNIGSANMSTTNQAKQPKYVY
-538 YLVQPGDT
+538 HLVQPGDT
-546 LWNIARRYNGVT
+546 LWNIAKRYNGVT

-565 NNLRSSELKIG
+565 NNLRSSQLKVG
-576 TKLKVLVNG
+576 TKLKVLVSG

>member
-1 MCFKINRL
+1 
-9 TLKHNINRMNPLKK
+9 MNSLKK
-23 LSKIFLIFFFSLVGT
+23 LSKIFLIFFFCLMGI
-38 KSSVAQIS
+38 KSSVAQVN
-46 DSTQNIRAISSM
+46 DSTQNITAISSM

-72 CLDANCFNSS
+72 CLDANCFNAS

-209 THAACKY
+209 TYAACKY

-250 KKNFWEIMQYLPA
+250 KKNFWEIMQFLPA

-276 YVMNYSRDHNLY
+276 YVMNYSREHNLY

-336 PDTEESYTLRL
+336 PDTEERYTLRL
-347 PTNKIAL
+347 PTNKIAV

-359 EQIIASSIP
+359 EQILASSTP
-368 PPKPVMPIA
+368 PPKPVMPVVA
-377 VKVVI
+377 KVVVR
-382 KDSASTDSSLAIQ
+382 DSSSTDS
-395 QIDSTNAVAQ
+395 TAVAQ
-405 TVEVVKTQYK
+405 QTDSSGVNTAEQPEVTMQYK

-429 NESVTSVAA
+429 NESVASVAA
-438 LYKMSVAELKR
+438 IYNMSAAELKR
-449 INRLKTNLLLKGQRL
+449 INRLKSNKLLKGQRL
-464 TVNTSVKTKVPV
+464 SVNTTVKVKVPL
-476 ENSSVTIKQK
+476 ENNNQANNKPKSTQNSSVVDSVTNSKSANTAMQADTTITDNTNKNTINQVKQ
-486 SISNTSTDIVTATA
+486 
-500 VKDSSGK
+500 
-507 ALIVDA
+507 
-513 KTDSIAVNMA
+513 
-523 KTNPAPPVVTPKYIY
+523 PKYVY
-538 YLVQPGDT
+538 HLVQPGDT
-546 LWNIARRYNGVT
+546 LWNISKRYNGVS

-565 NNLRSSELKIG
+565 NNLRSSQLKVG
-576 TKLKVLVNG
+576 TKLKVLVSG

>member
-1 MCFKINRL
+1 M
-9 TLKHNINRMNPLKK
+9 
-23 LSKIFLIFFFSLVGT
+23 GT
-38 KSSVAQIS
+38 KSSVAQVN
-46 DSTQNIRAISSM
+46 DSTQNITAISSM

-134 MGLSSLYF
+134 MGLSNLYF

-276 YVMNYSRDHNLY
+276 YVMNYSREHNLY

-336 PDTEESYTLRL
+336 PDTEERYTLRL

-359 EQIIASSIP
+359 EQILALSTP
-368 PPKPVMPIA
+368 APKPVMP
-377 VKVVI
+377 VVARVVAR
-382 KDSASTDSSLAIQ
+382 DTSSTDS
-395 QIDSTNAVAQ
+395 TVVAQ
-405 TVEVVKTQYK
+405 QTDSSGVNTVEQPEVKTQYK
-415 FVEKKVVKTHIVRK
+415 FVDKKVVKTHIVRK
-429 NESVTSVAA
+429 NESIASVAA
-438 LYKMSVAELKR
+438 IYNMSAAELKR
-449 INRLKTNLLLKGQRL
+449 MNRLKSNKLLKGQRL
-464 TVNTSVKTKVPV
+464 SVNTTVKVKVPI
-476 ENSSVTIKQK
+476 ENNNQANNKSNSAQNNSVIANESSSKSVNEVTQADTTITDNANTNATNQVKQ
-486 SISNTSTDIVTATA
+486 
-500 VKDSSGK
+500 
-507 ALIVDA
+507 
-513 KTDSIAVNMA
+513 
-523 KTNPAPPVVTPKYIY
+523 PKYVY
-538 YLVQPGDT
+538 HLVQPGDT
-546 LWNIARRYNGVT
+546 LWNIAKRYNGVT

-565 NNLRSSELKIG
+565 NNLRSSQLKVG
-576 TKLKVLVNG
+576 TKLKVLVSG

>member
-1 MCFKINRL
+1 
-9 TLKHNINRMNPLKK
+9 MNSLKK
-23 LSKIFLIFFFSLVGT
+23 LSKIFLIFFFSLMGT
-38 KSSVAQIS
+38 KSSVAQVS
-46 DSTQNIRAISSM
+46 DSTQNITAISSM

-72 CLDANCFNSS
+72 CLDANCFNAS
-82 MANTGVIPYFSDE
+82 MANTGVIPYFSEE

-134 MGLSSLYF
+134 MGLSNLYF

-209 THAACKY
+209 TYAACKY

-276 YVMNYSRDHNLY
+276 YVMNYSREHNLY

-336 PDTEESYTLRL
+336 PDTEERYTLRL

-359 EQIIASSIP
+359 EQILALSTP
-368 PPKPVMPIA
+368 APKPVMPVVARVVVRDTSSTDTTA
-377 VKVVI
+377 V
-382 KDSASTDSSLAIQ
+382 AQQTDSSGVNTA
-395 QIDSTNAVAQ
+395 AQ
-405 TVEVVKTQYK
+405 SEVKTQYK
-415 FVEKKVVKTHIVRK
+415 FVDKKVVKTHIVRK
-429 NESVTSVAA
+429 NESVASVAA
-438 LYKMSVAELKR
+438 IYNMSTAELKR
-449 INRLKTNLLLKGQRL
+449 INRLKSNKLLKGQRL
-464 TVNTSVKTKVPV
+464 SVNTTVKVKVPI
-476 ENSSVTIKQK
+476 ENNNNQANNKSNSAVANETGSKSV
-486 SISNTSTDIVTATA
+486 N
-500 VKDSSGK
+500 
-507 ALIVDA
+507 
-513 KTDSIAVNMA
+513 
-523 KTNPAPPVVTPKYIY
+523 VVTQADTTITDNANTNTTNQVNQPKYVY
-538 YLVQPGDT
+538 HLVQPGDT
-546 LWNIARRYNGVT
+546 LWNIAKRYNGVT

-565 NNLRSSELKIG
+565 NNLRSSQLKVG
-576 TKLKVLVNG
+576 TKLKVLVSG

>member
-1 MCFKINRL
+1 
-9 TLKHNINRMNPLKK
+9 MNHFKK
-23 LSKIFLIFFFSLVGT
+23 LSTVFLIFFFCLIGT
-38 KSSVAQIS
+38 KTTVAQVN
-46 DSTQNIRAISSM
+46 DSTQNITAISSM

-95 EYIARMSKISCPIPL
+95 EYIERMAKISCPIPL

-134 MGLSSLYF
+134 MGLSNLYF

-209 THAACKY
+209 TYAACKY
-216 FKDMYSIYGDWLLVI
+216 FKDMYAIYGDWLLVI

-250 KKNFWEIMQYLPA
+250 KKNFWEIMQFLPA

-276 YVMNYSRDHNLY
+276 YVMNYSREHNLY

-336 PDTEESYTLRL
+336 PDTEERYPLRF

-359 EQIIASSIP
+359 EQILALSTP
-368 PPKPVMPIA
+368 PPKPVLPVA
-377 VKVVI
+377 VKVI
-382 KDSASTDSSLAIQ
+382 STDSTST
-395 QIDSTNAVAQ
+395 DSTSIAQ
-405 TVEVVKTQYK
+405 QTDSSGVNTAQPEIKTQYK
-415 FVEKKVVKTHIVRK
+415 YVDKKVVKTHIVRK
-429 NESVTSVAA
+429 NESVASVAA
-438 LYKMSVAELKR
+438 LYNMTSAELKKM
-449 INRLKTNLLLKGQRL
+449 NRLRSNSLMKGQRL
-464 TVNTSVKTKVPV
+464 AVNTTVKVKVPIESNQAINKPKPV
-476 ENSSVTIKQK
+476 QNNVAAVDSSL
-486 SISNTSTDIVTATA
+486 
-500 VKDSSGK
+500 KDSSLK
-507 ALIVDA
+507 VTNIET
-513 KTDSIAVNMA
+513 KTDSTAVA
-523 KTNPAPPVVTPKYIY
+523 KVTPTIKVKQPKYVY
-538 YLVQPGDT
+538 HLVQPGDT
-546 LWNIARRYNGVT
+546 LWNIAKRYNGVT

-565 NNLRSSELKIG
+565 NNLRSSELKVG
-576 TKLKVLVNG
+576 TKLKVLVSG

>member
-1 MCFKINRL
+1 MGK
-9 TLKHNINRMNPLKK
+9 T
-23 LSKIFLIFFFSLVGT
+23 
-38 KSSVAQIS
+38 SSIAQVT
-46 DSTQNIRAISSM
+46 DSTQNITAISSM

-95 EYIARMSKISCPIPL
+95 EYTARMAKISCPIPL

-118 FIDLYAYKRR
+118 FIDLYAYRRR

-134 MGLSSLYF
+134 MGLSNLYF
-142 PMYEEVLDKEGLPL
+142 PMYEEILDKEGLPL

-186 STGIIYDLK
+186 STGILYDLK

-209 THAACKY
+209 TYAACKY
-216 FKDMYSIYGDWLLVI
+216 FKDMYAIYGDWLLVI

-269 PAFIAVT
+269 PAFIAVA
-276 YVMNYSRDHNLY
+276 YVMNYSREHNLY

-308 NFNVL
+308 NFNVI
-313 ANQIDLPLDVISF
+313 ASQIDLPLDVISF

-359 EQIIASSIP
+359 EQILALSTP
-368 PPKPVMPIA
+368 PPKPVMQVIA
-377 VKVVI
+377 RVVVPA
-382 KDSASTDSSLAIQ
+382 DTTSTDSTAIAVQ
-395 QIDSTNAVAQ
+395 TDSANTNNTVQVAR
-405 TVEVVKTQYK
+405 TEYK
-415 FVEKKVVKTHIVRK
+415 YVEKKVVKVHVVRK
-429 NESVTSVAA
+429 NESVASVASD
-438 LYKMSVAELKR
+438 YGMTVTELKR
-449 INRLKTNLLLKGQRL
+449 LNRLRSNNLQRGQRL
-464 TVNTSVKTKVPV
+464 SVNTTVRMKVPV
-476 ENSSVTIKQK
+476 ENSSIASKPKTTSTNSNSTETSVNDTSLKTATTEIKSD
-486 SISNTSTDIVTATA
+486 SIADNSPQVNTSTP
-500 VKDSSGK
+500 VK
-507 ALIVDA
+507 
-513 KTDSIAVNMA
+513 
-523 KTNPAPPVVTPKYIY
+523 TPKYVY
-538 YLVQPGDT
+538 HLVQPGDT

-565 NNLRSSELKIG
+565 NNLRSSELKVG
-576 TKLKVLVNG
+576 TKLKVLVSG

>member
-1 MCFKINRL
+1 
-9 TLKHNINRMNPLKK
+9 MNSLKK
-23 LSKIFLIFFFSLVGT
+23 LSKIFLIFFFSLMGI
-38 KSSVAQIS
+38 KSSVAQVR
-46 DSTQNIRAISSM
+46 DSIQNITAISSM

-72 CLDANCFNSS
+72 CLDANCFNAS

-276 YVMNYSRDHNLY
+276 YVMNYSREHNLY

-336 PDTEESYTLRL
+336 PDTEERYTLRL

-359 EQIIASSIP
+359 EQILALSTP
-368 PPKPVMPIA
+368 APKPVMP
-377 VKVVI
+377 VVARVVAR
-382 KDSASTDSSLAIQ
+382 DTSSTDS
-395 QIDSTNAVAQ
+395 TVVAQ
-405 TVEVVKTQYK
+405 QTDSSGVNTVEQPEVKTQYK
-415 FVEKKVVKTHIVRK
+415 FVDKKVVKTHIVRK
-429 NESVTSVAA
+429 NESIASVAA
-438 LYKMSVAELKR
+438 IYNMSAAELKR
-449 INRLKTNLLLKGQRL
+449 MNRLKSNKLLKGQRL
-464 TVNTSVKTKVPV
+464 SVNTTVKVKVPI
-476 ENSSVTIKQK
+476 ENNNQANNKSNSAQNNSVIANESSLK
-486 SISNTSTDIVTATA
+486 SAN
-500 VKDSSGK
+500 
-507 ALIVDA
+507 
-513 KTDSIAVNMA
+513 
-523 KTNPAPPVVTPKYIY
+523 VVTQADTTNTDNANTNTTNQVKKPKYVY
-538 YLVQPGDT
+538 HLVQPGDT
-546 LWNIARRYNGVT
+546 LWNIAKRYNGVT

-565 NNLRSSELKIG
+565 NNLRSSQ
-576 TKLKVLVNG
+576 LKV

>member
-1 MCFKINRL
+1 MSSNSNRL
-9 TLKHNINRMNPLKK
+9 TQKYNLKPMNPLKK
-23 LSKIFLIFFFSLVGT
+23 LSKIFLIFFFCLMGT
-38 KSSVAQIS
+38 KSSVAQVS
-46 DSTQNIRAISSM
+46 DSTQNITAISSM

-95 EYIARMSKISCPIPL
+95 EYITRMSKISCPIPL

-118 FIDLYAYKRR
+118 FIDLYAYRRR

-134 MGLSSLYF
+134 MGLSNLYF
-142 PMYEEVLDKEGLPL
+142 PMYEEILDKEGLPL

-209 THAACKY
+209 TYAACKY

-276 YVMNYSRDHNLY
+276 YVMNYSREHNLY

-359 EQIIASSIP
+359 EQILALSTP
-368 PPKPVMPIA
+368 PPKPTMPVVARA
-377 VKVVI
+377 VVR
-382 KDSASTDSSLAIQ
+382 DSSSTDSTTVAQ
-395 QIDSTNAVAQ
+395 QIDSSGVNQ
-405 TVEVVKTQYK
+405 VEQPEVKTQYK
-415 FVEKKVVKTHIVRK
+415 YVEKKVVKTHIVRK
-429 NESVTSVAA
+429 NESLASVAA
-438 LYKMSVAELKR
+438 LYGMSAAELKR
-449 INRLKTNLLLKGQRL
+449 MNRLRSNSLLKGQRL
-464 TVNTSVKTKVPV
+464 SVNTTVKVKVPIENNQAVNRPKPTQNNTVVV
-476 ENSSVTIKQK
+476 E
-486 SISNTSTDIVTATA
+486 TS
-500 VKDSSGK
+500 VKDSSLK
-507 ALIVDA
+507 TANVED
-513 KTDSIAVNMA
+513 KTD
-523 KTNPAPPVVTPKYIY
+523 TTTVVKVDQTTQVKQPKYVY
-538 YLVQPGDT
+538 HLVQPGDT
-546 LWNIARRYNGVT
+546 LWNIAKRYNGVT

-565 NNLRSSELKIG
+565 NNLRSSQLKVG
-576 TKLKVLVNG
+576 TKLKVLVSG

>member
-1 MCFKINRL
+1 M
-9 TLKHNINRMNPLKK
+9 
-23 LSKIFLIFFFSLVGT
+23 
-38 KSSVAQIS
+38 SVAQVT
-46 DSTQNIRAISSM
+46 DSTQNITAISSM

-95 EYIARMSKISCPIPL
+95 EYVARMSKISCPIPL

-118 FIDLYAYKRR
+118 FIDLYAYRRR

-134 MGLSSLYF
+134 MGLSNLYF
-142 PMYEEVLDKEGLPL
+142 PMYEEILDKEGLPL

-209 THAACKY
+209 TYAACKY

-269 PAFIAVT
+269 PAFIAVA
-276 YVMNYSRDHNLY
+276 YVMNYSREHNLY

-313 ANQIDLPLDVISF
+313 ASQIDLPLDVISF

-359 EQIIASSIP
+359 EQILALSTP
-368 PPKPVMPIA
+368 PPKPVMPVA
-377 VKVVI
+377 SRVI
-382 KDSASTDSSLAIQ
+382 VSDTTSVDSVSTANL
-395 QIDSTNAVAQ
+395 DSTNSDQVARI
-405 TVEVVKTQYK
+405 QYK
-415 FVEKKVVKTHIVRK
+415 YIDKKVTKTHIVRK
-429 NESVTSVAA
+429 NESVASVAA
-438 LYKMSVAELKR
+438 DYNMSVTDLKR
-449 INRLKTNLLLKGQRL
+449 MNHLRSGKLLKGQRL
-464 TVNTSVKTKVPV
+464 TVSTTTRVKVPV
-476 ENSSVTIKQK
+476 TENQAQVRPKQ
-486 SISNTSTDIVTATA
+486 NSTNALAGDTT
-500 VKDSSGK
+500 VKDSSLGT
-507 ALIVDA
+507 ATIDAIPDTAVVDSTSNA
-513 KTDSIAVNMA
+513 SILAS
-523 KTNPAPPVVTPKYIY
+523 KKPKYVY
-538 YLVQPGDT
+538 HLVQPGDT
-546 LWNIARRYNGVT
+546 LWNIAKRYNGVT

-565 NNLRSSELKIG
+565 NNLRSSELKVG
-576 TKLKVLVNG
+576 TKLKVLVSG

>member
-1 MCFKINRL
+1 MSSKIKRL
-9 TLKHNINRMNPLKK
+9 TTKHNLKRMNSLKK
-23 LSKIFLIFFFSLVGT
+23 LSKIFLIFFFSLMGA
-38 KSSVAQIS
+38 KSSVAQVR
-46 DSTQNIRAISSM
+46 DSTQNITAISSM

-72 CLDANCFNSS
+72 CLDANCFNAS

-209 THAACKY
+209 TYAACKY

-250 KKNFWEIMQYLPA
+250 KKNFWEIMQFLPA

-276 YVMNYSRDHNLY
+276 YVMNYSREHNLY

-336 PDTEESYTLRL
+336 PDTEERYTLRL
-347 PTNKIAL
+347 PTNKIAV

-359 EQIIASSIP
+359 EQILASSTP
-368 PPKPVMPIA
+368 PPKPVMPVVAKVIVRESLGSDSTAIA
-377 VKVVI
+377 QQ
-382 KDSASTDSSLAIQ
+382 ADSSGLDKQ
-395 QIDSTNAVAQ
+395 EQP
-405 TVEVVKTQYK
+405 EVTTQYK
-415 FVEKKVVKTHIVRK
+415 YVDKKVVKTHIVRK
-429 NESVTSVAA
+429 NESVASVAA
-438 LYKMSVAELKR
+438 TYKMSAAELKR
-449 INRLKTNLLLKGQRL
+449 MNRLKSNKLLKGQRL
-464 TVNTSVKTKVPV
+464 SVNTTVKVKVPL
-476 ENSSVTIKQK
+476 ENNNQANNKPKSTQNSSVVDSVTNSKSANVAMQADTTITDNANKNTINQVKQ
-486 SISNTSTDIVTATA
+486 
-500 VKDSSGK
+500 
-507 ALIVDA
+507 
-513 KTDSIAVNMA
+513 
-523 KTNPAPPVVTPKYIY
+523 PKYVY
-538 YLVQPGDT
+538 HLVQPGDT
-546 LWNIARRYNGVT
+546 LWNISKRYNGVS

-565 NNLRSSELKIG
+565 NNLRSSQLKVG
-576 TKLKVLVNG
+576 TKLKVLVSG

>member
-1 MCFKINRL
+1 
-9 TLKHNINRMNPLKK
+9 MNSLKK
-23 LSKIFLIFFFSLVGT
+23 LSKIFLIFFFSLMGT
-38 KSSVAQIS
+38 KSSVAQVS
-46 DSTQNIRAISSM
+46 DSSQNITAISSM

-72 CLDANCFNSS
+72 CLDANCFNAS
-82 MANTGVIPYFSDE
+82 MANTGVIPNFSDE
-95 EYIARMSKISCPIPL
+95 EYISRMSKISCPIPL

-134 MGLSSLYF
+134 MGLSNLYF

-209 THAACKY
+209 TYAACKY

-250 KKNFWEIMQYLPA
+250 KKNFWEIMQFLPA

-276 YVMNYSRDHNLY
+276 YVMNYSREHNLY

-336 PDTEESYTLRL
+336 PDTEERYTLRL

-359 EQIIASSIP
+359 EQILALSTP
-368 PPKPVMPIA
+368 PPKPVMPVVA
-377 VKVVI
+377 KVVVR
-382 KDSASTDSSLAIQ
+382 DSSSTDS
-395 QIDSTNAVAQ
+395 TTVAQ
-405 TVEVVKTQYK
+405 QSDSSGVNTAEQPEVKTQYK
-415 FVEKKVVKTHIVRK
+415 FIDKKVVKTHIVRK
-429 NESVTSVAA
+429 NESVASVAA
-438 LYKMSVAELKR
+438 IYNMSAAELKR
-449 INRLKTNLLLKGQRL
+449 INRLKSNKLLKGQKL
-464 TVNTSVKTKVPV
+464 SVNTTVKVKVPI
-476 ENSSVTIKQK
+476 ENNNNQANTKSNSAQNNSAVANETGSKSV
-486 SISNTSTDIVTATA
+486 N
-500 VKDSSGK
+500 
-507 ALIVDA
+507 
-513 KTDSIAVNMA
+513 
-523 KTNPAPPVVTPKYIY
+523 VVTQSDTTITNNANTNTTNQVKQPKYVY
-538 YLVQPGDT
+538 HLVQPGDT
-546 LWNIARRYNGVT
+546 LWNIAKRYNGVT

-565 NNLRSSELKIG
+565 NNLRSSELKVG
-576 TKLKVLVNG
+576 TKLKVLVSG